1 MGLSPTF
8 GRWPAIL
15 APQAG
20 RRKQTPLQSA
30 GRVGGLSLLPS
41 GGRSWPGLQ
50 PPVSASREHHWAQP
64 ASRDLGS
71 HPVLTLPNSGAE
83 NAGGTRAMAVARA
96 TVLRAADAV
105 EAGARS
111 ECGCRTRREPSRR
124 EVGGGAAGARRLRGA
139 PLTATPPCCHGD
151 CRDRL
156 TCTAAALEQQLPEP
170 SFAPALSSRNS
181 DPAPASL
188 LASHKHDRRGLTS
201 KIHPGLLHHVFLY
214 SVFHPDFSVSCC

>member
-1 MGLSPTF
+1 MPG
-8 GRWPAIL
+8 GW
-15 APQAG
+15 
-20 RRKQTPLQSA
+20 
-30 GRVGGLSLLPS
+30 GGLSLLPG
-41 GGRSWPGLQ
+41 GGRSRPGLQ
-50 PPVSASREHHWAQP
+50 PPSSASREHPWAQP

-83 NAGGTRAMAVARA
+83 NAGGTRAMAVTRA

-111 ECGCRTRREPSRR
+111 ECGCRTRREPELGRGRR
-124 EVGGGAAGARRLRGA
+124 GRRRAAAGRPSHHHPSLLPWRL
-139 PLTATPPCCHGD
+139 PWPPHLY
-151 CRDRL
+151 R
-156 TCTAAALEQQLPEP
+156 AALEQQLPEP

-188 LASHKHDRRGLTS
+188 LASHKQERRGLTS
-201 KIHPGLLHHVFLY
+201 KIHPGLLHNVFLY